1 MNEVFPCRTWR
12 RKHSSS
18 EWKPCY
24 SPLLANWTCAVTL
37 ERTLEKIITIII
49 STCFLPSPFSAFI
62 SSYNPPLYCIFFMD
76 IPPTHT
82 HPVTN
87 RHTYKD
93 CSPQPLMQTWLQPFA
108 ASNQQRVWRHR
119 RRWLPLQLQRKK
131 VNDRFFSPLWPLLWS
146 CVMPFPST
154 PLRPSEN
161 YLVTNLKAPLVLLQP
176 LQMPN
181 LFFFFPSGSGEHV
194 LFLRLPAA
202 GAQTE
207 ARLTTKPSRSST
219 CTRKRTGRNAKALF
233 FYFSINAYAG
243 QGCSVYVISCI
254 FRFIFFFFF
263 LI

>member
-1 MNEVFPCRTWR
+1 
-12 RKHSSS
+12 
-18 EWKPCY
+18 
-24 SPLLANWTCAVTL
+24 
-37 ERTLEKIITIII
+37 
-49 STCFLPSPFSAFI
+49 
-62 SSYNPPLYCIFFMD
+62 
-76 IPPTHT
+76 
-82 HPVTN
+82 
-87 RHTYKD
+87 
-93 CSPQPLMQTWLQPFA
+93 MQTWLQPFA

-161 YLVTNLKAPLVLLQP
+161 YLVTTLKAPLVLLQP

-181 LFFFFPSGSGEHV
+181 RFFFFPSGSGEHV

-254 FRFIFFFFF
+254 FWFIFFFLLNLGDFRF
-263 LI
+263 GARLKPLLQTLNKRLCKSASQFHPSLCFPVWAKC